1 VVSVIKLNAINIQ
14 NCNAVTKIEMKLYLK
29 ITALLLVSS
38 FTAFAQKPKYVVMI
52 SIDGFRPEFYK
63 DPSWNAIN
71 LQEIAANG
79 IYADGVR
86 GDFPTVT
93 YPSHTTII
101 TGKFPAKH
109 GVYYNTPFETK
120 QQVGELGYTD
130 SRRIKT
136 ETLWD
141 AAHKKGLKTASVL
154 WPVSVNA
161 PVDYNMPDAARD
173 TKLTDPLAPFR
184 KYSMPAGL
192 FEEME
197 KNATGKLYNQD
208 LDGHLSTDENL
219 TRMASYLIETYKPNL
234 TTIHLVC
241 VDHYA
246 HAEGRMGVDV
256 KKAVANI
263 DRNIGRIIE
272 ATERAGIKDSTA
284 FLIVGDHGFVDIN
297 AQMAPNVQLAKAG
310 LVGKTLQEGEWKA
323 QFFQQGGST
332 FLYLKDKN
340 DQKTLKQV
348 EAILNDLPSAQ
359 KKLFRIINRKELDKT
374 GADPRVMLALAAIP
388 GVSFSNA
395 TDGEIVRAGNGGTHG
410 HYPDFSEIQTGF
422 MAFGAGLSKKKI
434 IHEMGL
440 EDIAPIVASLL
451 DLQLKDLDGILY
463 PGLVIK

>member
-1 VVSVIKLNAINIQ
+1 MKFYLQIIGIILLGTLNA
-14 NCNAVTKIEMKLYLK
+14 A
-29 ITALLLVSS
+29 
-38 FTAFAQKPKYVVMI
+38 AQKPKYVVII
-52 SIDGFRPEFYK
+52 SIDALRPEFYK
-63 DPSWNAIN
+63 DPAWGAIN
-71 LQEIAANG
+71 LREIAEKG

-86 GDFPTVT
+86 SDFPSVT

-101 TGKFPAKH
+101 TGKLPAKH
-109 GVYYNTPFETK
+109 GIYYNTPFETK
-120 QQVGELGYTD
+120 EQVGELGYTD

-154 WPVSVNA
+154 WPVSVHA
-161 PVDYNMPDAARD
+161 PVDYNMPDAPRD
-173 TKLTDPLAPFR
+173 IKLADPLLPFR
-184 KYSMPAGL
+184 KYSYPAGL

-197 KNATGKLYNQD
+197 KNATGKLYNRD
-208 LDGHLSTDENL
+208 LDGHLSTDDNL
-219 TRMASYLIETYKPNL
+219 TRMGAYLIENYKPNL
-234 TTIHLVC
+234 ITIHLVC

-246 HAEGRMGVDV
+246 HQEGRMGVDV

-284 FLIVGDHGFVDIN
+284 FLIVGDHGFVNIN
-297 AQMAPNVQLAKAG
+297 AQLAPNVALAKAG
-310 LVGKTLQEGEWKA
+310 LVGENLQEANWKA

-348 EAILNDLPSAQ
+348 ETILNDLPYAQ
-359 KKLFRIINRKELDKT
+359 KKLFRIIDRKELDKT
-374 GADPRVMLALAAIP
+374 GADPQVCLALAAIP
-388 GVSFSNA
+388 GISFSNA
-395 TDGEIVRAGNGGTHG
+395 TDGDIVKPGSGGTHG
-410 HYPDFSEIQTGF
+410 HYPDFPEIQTGF
-422 MAFGAGLSKKKI
+422 LAFGVGLGKQKI

-451 DLQLKDLDGILY
+451 DLKMTDMDGVLY
-463 PGLVIK
+463 PGLVVKP

>member
-1 VVSVIKLNAINIQ
+1 
-14 NCNAVTKIEMKLYLK
+14 MKLS
-29 ITALLLVSS
+29 IQIIVLLLISTITS
-38 FTAFAQKPKYVVMI
+38 FAQKPKYVVII

-71 LQEIAANG
+71 LQEIAAKG

-86 GDFPTVT
+86 GVLPTVT

-109 GVYYNTPFETK
+109 GIYYNTPFETK
-120 QQVGELGYTD
+120 EQIGELGYTD

-161 PVDYNMPDAARD
+161 PIDYNMSDAARD
-173 TKLTDPLAPFR
+173 TKLPDPLSPFR
-184 KYSMPAGL
+184 DHAFPAGL

-197 KNATGKLYNQD
+197 KKATGHLQNED
-208 LDGHLSTDENL
+208 LNGHLTADDNL
-219 TRMASYLIETYKPNL
+219 ARMASYLIETYKPNL
-234 TTIHLVC
+234 TTVHLVA

-246 HAEGRMGVDV
+246 HAEGRMGTNV

-284 FLIVGDHGFVDIN
+284 FLIVGDHGFVNIHT
-297 AQMAPNVQLAKAG
+297 QLAPNTILAKAG
-310 LVGKTLQEGEWKA
+310 LVSKSLQNGNWKA

-340 DQKTLKQV
+340 DKKTLNMV
-348 EAILNDLPSAQ
+348 ISTINNMPSGQ
-359 KKLFRIINRKELDKT
+359 RKLFRIIERKELDQT
-374 GADPRVMLALAAIP
+374 GADPNITLALAAVP
-388 GVSFSNA
+388 GVSFINA
-395 TDGEIVRAGNGGTHG
+395 TEGPVVTSGSGGTHG
-410 HYPDFSEIQTGF
+410 HFPDFGEIETGF
-422 MAFGAGLSKKKI
+422 LAFGTGLNTNKI
-434 IHEMGL
+434 IHQMGL
-440 EDIAPIVASLL
+440 EDIAPIVAALL
-451 DLQLKDLDGILY
+451 DLQLTDIDGVLY
-463 PGLVIK
+463 PGLLKP